1 MHEPASGAR
10 LWSRMTGAVLKGGT
24 LMLTARTK
32 LSALVLAA
40 VVSVGLVGC
49 SPGDEEVP
57 LEDVVIPEGDLA
69 DQSGMLTPS
78 NPTELSVWITAAAQA
93 PAPDNK
99 ITKLIEEQLGVTLKY
114 EIVTPDN
121 VDQKIGVMLA
131 GGQFPDLVG
140 TSDLEM
146 RFLEGGALLP
156 LDEMLATGDYPN
168 LATHVEEDIKK
179 MSYAGTEVDPGLYI
193 IPNYNRFYGEITGG
207 TYYGPAFW
215 IQKRVLE
222 DAGYPDLENM
232 TLERYFQLIED
243 FKAKNPETNGAATVG
258 FELLAS
264 EGREWGMTNPP
275 ALLAGSPN
283 NGGVIVDE
291 NNTAE
296 IYADKDVAKDFYKVL
311 NEQYDKGLVDPESFT
326 LTFDQYTAKL
336 ATGTVLGMHDQGWN
350 FQTATQSLQSAGMDE
365 YTYVPLMPTYEGV
378 EPWYA
383 DRDVMNTNQGFG
395 VSTSS
400 EQPEK
405 ALKFLDMML
414 SEPWQK
420 VLSWGIE
427 GEDYE
432 VDENGVFFRT
442 DEQRTNARDTT
453 WRASNRLEALL
464 EMLPKHQGQFSDGN
478 AYGPD
483 DQPAEFFATLTDYDQ
498 AFMKEYDKKTWREF
512 VNEPPEN
519 PKYYPAWNITLPDEA
534 NEVNQQLT
542 DANVQNLP
550 KIIAGEPSEFEANWQ
565 AYVDAIGKVDVKVY
579 EDAVNAGIQDRLAN
593 W

>member
-1 MHEPASGAR
+1 MI
-10 LWSRMTGAVLKGGT
+10 TT
-24 LMLTARTK
+24 RTNKK
-32 LSALVLAA
+32 LSALALAA
-40 VVSVGLVGC
+40 AVSVGLVGC
-49 SPGDEEVP
+49 TSQGAAEEIP
-57 LEDVVIPEGDLA
+57 PENVVIPEGELA
-69 DQSGMLTPS
+69 DQSGTLTPS
-78 NPTELSVWITAAAQA
+78 NPTTLTAWITAASQA

-99 ITKLIEEQLGVTLKY
+99 IAQLIKEQLGVTLEY

-131 GGQFPDLVG
+131 GGEFPDLVG
-140 TSDLEM
+140 TTDLKM
-146 RFLEGGALLP
+146 RLLEGGALLP
-156 LDEMLATGDYPN
+156 LDDMLATGDYPN
-168 LATHVEEDIKK
+168 IATHVEDDIKK
-179 MSYAGTEVDPGLYI
+179 MSYSGSEVDPGLYI
-193 IPNYNRFYGEITGG
+193 IPNYNRFYGEVTGG

-232 TLERYFQLIED
+232 TIERYFKLIEN
-243 FKAKNPETNGAATVG
+243 FKAKHPETNGIPTVG

-264 EGREWGMTNPP
+264 VGREWGMTNPP

-291 NNTAE
+291 DGNAE
-296 IYADKDVAKDFYKVL
+296 IYANKDIAKDFYQVL
-311 NEQYDKGLVDPESFT
+311 NEKYDEGLVDRESFT

-336 ATGTVLGMHDQGWN
+336 ATGAILGMHDQGWN
-350 FQTATQSLQSAGMDE
+350 FQTATDSLRSAGNDE
-365 YTYVPLMPTYEGV
+365 YTYVPLMPVYDGV

-395 VSTSS
+395 ISTSS

-405 ALKFLDMML
+405 ALKFLDIML

-432 VDENGVFFRT
+432 VGDDGIFYRT
-442 DEQRTNARDTT
+442 EEQRANARDIT

-464 EMLPKHQGQFSDGN
+464 EVLPKHQGQFSDGN

-483 DQPAEFFATLTDYDQ
+483 DQPTEFFETLTDYDRG
-498 AFMKEYDKKTWREF
+498 FMEQYGKKTWRQF

-519 PKYYPAWNITLPDEA
+519 PTYYPAWNIGLDDDA
-534 NEVNQQLT
+534 NQVNQQLT
-542 DANVQNLP
+542 DANVQHLP
-550 KIIAGEPSEFEANWQ
+550 KIIAGDPADFEANWQ
-565 AYVDAIGKVDVKVY
+565 AYLGTIDRIDVGVY
-579 EDAVNAGIQDRLAN
+579 EDAINAGIQDRLAN

>member
-1 MHEPASGAR
+1 M
-10 LWSRMTGAVLKGGT
+10 
-24 LMLTARTK
+24 
-32 LSALVLAA
+32 AA
-40 VVSVGLVGC
+40 VVSVGLAGC

-57 LEDVVIPEGDLA
+57 PEDVVIPEGELA
-69 DQSGMLTPS
+69 DQSGTLTPS

-131 GGQFPDLVG
+131 GGEFPDLVG

-146 RFLEGGALLP
+146 RLLEGGALLP
-156 LDEMLATGDYPN
+156 LDDMLATGDYPN
-168 LATHVEEDIKK
+168 LATHVEEDIKR
-179 MSYAGTEVDPGLYI
+179 MSYSGTEVDPGLYI

-232 TLERYFQLIED
+232 TLERYFELIEE
-243 FKAKNPETNGAATVG
+243 FKAKNPETNGAPTVG

-264 EGREWGMTNPP
+264 KGREWGMTNPP

-291 NNTAE
+291 NDTAE
-296 IYADKDVAKDFYKVL
+296 IYADKDIAKDFYKVL

-350 FQTATQSLQSAGMDE
+350 FGTATQSLQSAGMDE
-365 YTYVPLMPTYEGV
+365 YTYVPLMPAYEGV

-383 DRDVMNTNQGFG
+383 DRDVMNSNQGFG

-400 EQPEK
+400 EQPEE

-432 VDENGVFFRT
+432 VGADGVYSRT
-442 DEQRTNARDTT
+442 DEQRANARDTT

-483 DQPAEFFATLTDYDQ
+483 DQPAEFLATLTDYDQ
-498 AFMKEYDKKTWREF
+498 AFIEKYGKETWRQF

-519 PKYYPAWNITLPDEA
+519 PKYYPAWNITLSDDA
-534 NEVNQQLT
+534 NEINQQLT
-542 DANVQNLP
+542 DANVQQLP

-565 AYVDAIGKVDVKVY
+565 TYVDAIDKVDVTVY
-579 EDAVNAGIQDRLAN
+579 EDAINDGIQDRLAN